1 MKKLLTSDRNL
12 VTCVINKLK
21 SKVAYLEGD
30 SHMVSRVSWGPHE
43 SADSHPAGFRAP
55 GALGERAKISKI
67 LKSNTFLKYYIHIN
81 IIILHSNLGR
91 NLPQ

>member
-12 VTCVINKLK
+12 VTCVINKMK

-30 SHMVSRVSWGPHE
+30 GHMVSSVSWGPHE
-43 SADSHPAGFRAP
+43 SADSQPAGFRAP
-55 GALGERAKISKI
+55 GALGEGAKISKI
-67 LKSNTFLKYYIHIN
+67 LKYYIHIN
-81 IIILHSNLGR
+81 NIILHSNLGR